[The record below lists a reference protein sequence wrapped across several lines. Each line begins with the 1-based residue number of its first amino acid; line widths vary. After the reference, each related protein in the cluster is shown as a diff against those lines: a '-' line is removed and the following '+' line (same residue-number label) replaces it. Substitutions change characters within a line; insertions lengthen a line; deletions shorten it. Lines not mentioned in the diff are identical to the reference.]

1 MQLFQWGVI
10 ILFVLLHFALGYFRG
25 AAKSGYFTLVNI
37 ILSFIILGIVSGV
50 SVANSL
56 PQADLIAQIEANLSG
71 DVSAGLL
78 AYLTRTEVISLLYG
92 LVDVFVRMMTFIVLY
107 TVVRWFVS
115 FVGFGLLYK
124 YVLEKHVQKV
134 FKVEKVTFTTEKD
147 KENNNAETI
156 KDPIIHAKVIKAST
170 DRLIGGAFGAV
181 RGFITA
187 IFLLLPL
194 VVLASTTNNLDFEAG
209 GDVFGEEDVYEF
221 IELIQV
227 TPVFAGIQNGLFDW
241 AFETEL
247 TETQNFNLRD
257 ELNIVTSIVQRAY
270 EAGYLSEDFDINS
283 FGADDVEAVQDILG
297 FVGDSGVIIAFLEVG
312 SHLAADGLLEE
323 LTGLELSDGAAT
335 QAALLELADID
346 WKLELAALGLIF
358 EKVVAVGDLEEV
370 LALTEDLES
379 LADLTNA
386 QATALADVLRALADL
401 QLIKVANVGLEYVLE
416 LEEVQANIEWLPE
429 NEREA
434 YLKEALAEVLNDTEF
449 FYGENG
455 DLYNIADLL
464 EVVLR
469 QYGSFSVAQL
479 LGEDPLDALLTED
492 GEDFLNA
499 TLDEVTQV
507 EIISALLPTA
517 VDFALYSAFDAD
529 VAAELDEALN
539 DTLSDLDFDAEFD
552 TFGQIFGA
560 LVTLTANELFAGNE
574 DVIEF
579 VDRVAQNNLPTVR
592 LLVGYVFDD
601 SVLVNAALNEAAPVL
616 LDVFVEDQEIKDLLN
631 TLLFDENGLTIN
643 LGQELNT
650 LLDVLEDVYGFAT
663 LQDVLDLT
671 TGEADAVAFLDGVL
685 ANEADLASL
694 RSALNTLLSES
705 QLIEQVG
712 NNFEEVLPF
721 LLEDSD
727 TRDLIVTLLV
737 DNDGALAID
746 LAEEVDTLL
755 DILVVTFRFT
765 TLEGLLGATEGLDL
779 RSSANLG
786 YAFGSLTPTEF
797 GTLIAA
803 LKDLQLLGALD
814 QANTES
820 LLTFL
825 GVENVYIPADFD
837 AALEVEYL
845 FNLVYGLS
853 SYLHENME
861 PGLTP
866 IEDVDFTELLLSDAL
881 ADLLLV
887 QEGTLNSQLLVPN
900 LAFSIESA
908 LIEAG
913 LDETIIVPEVLL
925 ASSPESS
932 AWVAEYNVLV
942 TLLLTVAELASN
954 YYELSVWGLE
964 DVLTSTDGELV
975 DTLALV
981 DGILGPNVGTLKLVV
996 GGIVANS
1003 QILVA
1008 TADHTLN
1015 TLVEPILGTEVSI
1028 NVIQEILTLLDVV
1041 EVGYKFTTLEGLYTI
1056 SQDLS
1061 LDNLAAAGI
1070 AFGSLSAA
1078 DATTVVQKLTS
1089 LQLVDALDRSLM
1101 LDTLNNLGAANVV
1114 VPQDFDAAYEL
1125 GVALNLV
1132 YATAHYLYVESS
1144 EVTDA
1149 RGIDFG
1155 PLLTSATFENF
1166 MVAEQGNT
1174 YSKLLVANFKQLMLM
1189 LKDMPALR
1197 LYFDVPASLEVQFA
1211 ESAAWT
1217 AEYNRLV
1224 KFVIAFTGALNENV
1238 ELSNVTLTNL
1248 FESSFRELKLDVIDP
1263 FNDPIIF
1270 NQIFGVLDDSEI
1282 FRASALKLFELG
1294 QLVVENVYGY
1304 ELELPANILENGSLK
1319 NNALQALFKPLI
1331 SILVDVKD
1339 ASGLNTVGDFF
1350 LQRTAEEVA
1359 EFAGLVRAVD
1369 SEDVALLAES
1379 EIVLGVISNFLTSSL
1394 NKNVLAN
1401 AANDLSVSLFEASL
1415 DIDGRFFDFTAAK
1428 YGLFTY
1434 STQYDMHIMN
1444 SDDLE
1449 ALILAGLRIDYSQN
1463 QYTLDLIGLN
1473 DFIEVLDLIGT
1484 DGKTNL
1490 EFILESDFIIA
1501 VADKVLN
1508 VSNQPYSIL
1517 DTLIEIAREFVAINS
1532 DLLNNI
1538 PLESSLFVLSDNALN
1553 TSKVLLA
1560 SELLVLRDIA
1570 DVFLS
1575 SNGLF
1580 EFNTLDD
1587 LYANGSLDV
1596 LFDSNILMSYVS
1608 NVIQNQALQA
1618 YVIEVANERQ
1628 DIATVPSTFVE
1639 LDAALLDANGFV
1651 LVSELEALAD
1661 VLYVLGLMDIDTV
1674 RQMMVDLMETPS
1686 ISTVLGLLR
1695 GYAVTDDFDNQR
1707 IDVILSSNIVYTVL
1721 GQYLDNENLDDVLL
1735 PFLPEAI
1742 VDLFGNVDLGVPSDL
1757 KADEGFS
1764 VEYISKAELKALLTA
1779 VTYVPI
1785 DPTALDGNV
1794 FNFITDLIGEN
1805 VNADTNEDDLD
1816 RFLASGYLREK
1827 LSRLFL
1833 SEAVLAL
1840 FGETPESFN
1849 LSTTSFVVVDGQRRL
1864 TSEEL
1869 RNLVEA
1875 FAVLEITTIDEL
1887 NFSFSAFTALTPAER
1902 ETVLASA
1909 YLYAVVDSLIQ
1920 NQQSV
1925 VIPPE
1930 VLAVTGEI
1938 TQAEIL
1944 AVIEAVE
1951 LLNITDVTSLQS
1963 IITGLDQN
1971 DVNDA
1976 ALLQLLEDLNSGIID
1991 SLLALLP

>member
-37 ILSFIILGIVSGV
+37 ILSFIILWIVSGV

-71 DVSAGLL
+71 SVSAELL
-78 AYLTRTEVISLLYG
+78 AYLTRTEVITLLYG
-92 LVDVFVRMMTFIVLY
+92 LVDVFVRISTFLVLY
-107 TVVRWFVS
+107 TVVRWFIS

-147 KENNNAETI
+147 KENDGAETI
-156 KDPIIHAKVIKAST
+156 KDPVIHAKVIKKST

-194 VVLASTTNNLDFEAG
+194 VVLASTTNNLNFEDG
-209 GDVFGEEDVYEF
+209 GDVFGEADAY
-221 IELIQV
+221 ELIEPLQV
-227 TPVFAGIQNGLFDW
+227 TPVFAGLQNGLFDW
-241 AFETEL
+241 AFETQL

-257 ELNIVTSIVQRAY
+257 ELNVVTAIVQRAY
-270 EAGYLSEDFDINS
+270 DAGYLSEDFDVNTLGS
-283 FGADDVEAVQDILG
+283 ADVAAVQDILG
-297 FVGDSGVIIAFLEVG
+297 LVGDSGVLISFLEVG
-312 SHLAADGLLEE
+312 SDLAADGLLEE

-335 QAALLELADID
+335 QAALAELADID
-346 WKLELAALGLIF
+346 WKLELASLGLIF
-358 EKVVAVGDLEEV
+358 EKVVAVGDLEDV
-370 LALTEDLES
+370 LALTEDTQAI
-379 LADLTNA
+379 ADLTNA

-416 LEEVQANIEWLPE
+416 LEDVQANIEWLPVA
-429 NEREA
+429 EREA
-434 YLKEALAEVLNDTEF
+434 YLKEAIAEVLNDTEF

-464 EVVLR
+464 EVVLS
-469 QYGSFSVAQL
+469 QYGTFSVAQL
-479 LGEDPLDALLTED
+479 LEEDALDALLTED

-507 EIISALLPTA
+507 EMLSALLPTA

-539 DTLSDLDFDAEFD
+539 DTLADLDFDAEFD

-560 LVTLTANELFAGNE
+560 LVTLTANELLAGNE
-574 DVIEF
+574 DVIAF

-616 LDVFVEDQEIKDLLN
+616 LDAFVEDQDTKDLLD
-631 TLLFDENGLTIN
+631 TLLFDENGLTID

-671 TGEADAVAFLDGVL
+671 SGETDAVAFLDDVL
-685 ANEADLASL
+685 ANEADLAAL

-712 NNFEEVLPF
+712 NNFEDVLPF
-721 LLEDSD
+721 VVEDADTQALL
-727 TRDLIVTLLV
+727 LTLLA
-737 DNDGALAID
+737 DNNGALAID
-746 LAEEVDTLL
+746 LAAEVDTLF
-755 DILVVTFRFT
+755 DILVVTSEFT

-779 RSSANLG
+779 RGSANLG

-797 GTLIAA
+797 GTLVAA
-803 LKDLQLLGALD
+803 FKDLQLLGALD

-820 LLTFL
+820 LLAFL
-825 GVENVYIPADFD
+825 GVENVYIPASFD
-837 AALEVEYL
+837 AALEVEFL

-853 SYLHENME
+853 VYLNENME

-881 ADLLLV
+881 AGLLLV

-900 LAFSIESA
+900 LAYSIESA

-913 LDETIIVPEVLL
+913 LDQTIIVPEVLL
-925 ASSPESS
+925 ASSPESA
-932 AWVAEYNVLV
+932 AWAAEYNVLV
-942 TLLLTVAELASN
+942 TLLLTVAELAAN
-954 YYELSVWGLE
+954 YYELSFWGLE
-964 DVLTSTDGELV
+964 DALASTGGELV

-1041 EVGYKFTTLEGLYTI
+1041 EVGYKFTSLEGLYTI

-1061 LDNLAAAGI
+1061 LDNLAAAGN

-1078 DATTVVQKLTS
+1078 DATTVVQRLTS
-1089 LQLVDALDRSLM
+1089 LQLVQALDRSLM
-1101 LDTLNNLGAANVV
+1101 LEALNNLGAANVV
-1114 VPQDFDAAYEL
+1114 VPQDFNAAYEL
-1125 GVALNLV
+1125 GVVLNLV
-1132 YATAHYLYVESS
+1132 YATAHYLNAELK

-1155 PLLTSATFENF
+1155 PLLTSAAFENF
-1166 MVAEQGNT
+1166 MVAEEGNT

-1189 LKDMPALR
+1189 LEDMPALR
-1197 LYFDVPASLEVQFA
+1197 LYFDVPTSLEVQFA
-1211 ESAAWT
+1211 SSAAWT

-1224 KFVIAFTGALNENV
+1224 KFVIAFAGALNENV
-1238 ELSNVTLTNL
+1238 ELSNVALTSLIENN
-1248 FESSFRELKLDVIDP
+1248 FRELSLDVIDP
-1263 FNDPIIF
+1263 FNDPVVF
-1270 NQIFGVLDDSEI
+1270 NQTFGVLDDSEI
-1282 FRASALKLFELG
+1282 FRASALKLFELA
-1294 QLVVENVYGY
+1294 QLVSENVYGY
-1304 ELELPANILENGSLK
+1304 ELELPLNVIENGALK
-1319 NNALQALFKPLI
+1319 NNALQALFRPLV

-1339 ASGLNTVGDFF
+1339 ASGLNIVRDLL
-1350 LQRTAEEVA
+1350 LQRTAEETL
-1359 EFAGLVRAVD
+1359 EFLGLLKAINRD
-1369 SEDVALLAES
+1369 DVVLLGQS
-1379 EIVLGVISNFLTSSL
+1379 EILNGILSNFLTNSNNQDLFSTTL
-1394 NKNVLAN
+1394 LEL
-1401 AANDLSVSLFEASL
+1401 AAN
-1415 DIDGRFFDFTAAK
+1415 
-1428 YGLFTY
+1428 Y
-1434 STQYDMHIMN
+1434 
-1444 SDDLE
+1444 
-1449 ALILAGLRIDYSQN
+1449 AGIQS
-1463 QYTLDLIGLN
+1463 DLISN
-1473 DFIEVLDLIGT
+1473 IPFS
-1484 DGKTNL
+1484 
-1490 EFILESDFIIA
+1490 SDFFTINPSALDGNGNLTSNEIVIMFDLVNA
-1501 VADKVLN
+1501 V
-1508 VSNQPYSIL
+1508 
-1517 DTLIEIAREFVAINS
+1517 T
-1532 DLLNNI
+1532 
-1538 PLESSLFVLSDNALN
+1538 
-1553 TSKVLLA
+1553 TTT
-1560 SELLVLRDIA
+1560 
-1570 DVFLS
+1570 
-1575 SNGLF
+1575 GLF

-1587 LYANGSLDV
+1587 VYANGLLES
-1596 LFDSNILMSYVS
+1596 LFDSNILMSYAS
-1608 NVIQNQALQA
+1608 NAIQNEALQA
-1618 YVIEVANERQ
+1618 YLIEVANDRQ

-1639 LDAALLDANGFV
+1639 LDAALLDTNGFV

-1661 VLYVLGLMDIDTV
+1661 VMYVLGLMDIDTV
-1674 RQMMVDLMETPS
+1674 RQMMADLVESPS
-1686 ISTVLGLLR
+1686 ITTALGLLR
-1695 GYAVTDDFDNQR
+1695 GYAVSDDFENQR
-1707 IDVILSSNIVYTVL
+1707 IDTILSSNIVYTVI

-1735 PFLPEAI
+1735 PFLPEAL

-1764 VEYISKAELKALLTA
+1764 VDYISRDELKALLTA
-1779 VTYVPI
+1779 VTYIPV
-1785 DPTALDGNV
+1785 DPTALDENV

-1805 VNADTNEDDLD
+1805 VNTDTNQDDLD

-1833 SEAVLAL
+1833 SEAVLSL
-1840 FGETPESFN
+1840 FDETPESFN
-1849 LSTTSFVVVDGQRRL
+1849 LPSDSFIVVDGQRRL
-1864 TSEEL
+1864 TAEEL
-1869 RNLVEA
+1869 RNLVEG

-1887 NFSFSAFTALTPAER
+1887 NFSFSVFTALTPAER

-1909 YLYAVVDSLIQ
+1909 YLYAVVDGLVQ

-1925 VIPPE
+1925 AIPQSI
-1930 VLAVTGEI
+1930 LSLTGDI
-1938 TQAEIL
+1938 SQAELL
-1944 AVIEAVE
+1944 AVIEAVAF
-1951 LLNITDVTSLQS
+1951 LQITDVTNLEAT
-1963 IITGLDQN
+1963 IITLVNGN
-1971 DVNDA
+1971 DLESLNQLNALRAIDSTIVND
-1976 ALLQLLEDLNSGIID
+1976 LID
-1991 SLLALLP
+1991 SLTP